1 MNHFLPAYRVG
12 PLLYCPANNASI
24 VNSLTHE
31 KFGRQF
37 SLALCLEDTIQD
49 DCVDDAE
56 QILIS
61 SLQALQARKAQA
73 SFFLPEIFIRVRVP
87 KQIKSLLERLGSSGE
102 LITGFNIPKFSLENA
117 DAYIQ
122 TFKEINSQRGRPFYM
137 MPIFESPSMIHLE
150 RRASILYALKEKLDA
165 VSQYVLNI
173 RVGGNDLCHMFGF
186 RRHSSE
192 SIYKIRPVADI
203 FSDILT
209 VFGMDY
215 VVSGPVFEYY
225 SGKNWESG
233 LIHELNDDRLCG
245 FIGKTVIHPN
255 QIPLVNEA
263 YKVPLKDYNDAK
275 AILDW
280 DVSCPSLVAGS
291 IVKERMNEYKTH
303 YNWALRTLLLAEAYG
318 LK

>member
-49 DCVDDAE
+49 DCVADAE
-56 QILIS
+56 LILIS
-61 SLQALQARKAQA
+61 SLQALQARKARA
-73 SFFLPEIFIRVRVP
+73 GFFLPEIFIRVRAP

>member
-1 MNHFLPAYRVG
+1 
-12 PLLYCPANNASI
+12 
-24 VNSLTHE
+24 
-31 KFGRQF
+31 
-37 SLALCLEDTIQD
+37 
-49 DCVDDAE
+49 
-56 QILIS
+56 
-61 SLQALQARKAQA
+61 
-73 SFFLPEIFIRVRVP
+73 
-87 KQIKSLLERLGSSGE
+87 
-102 LITGFNIPKFSLENA
+102 
-117 DAYIQ
+117 
-122 TFKEINSQRGRPFYM
+122 
-137 MPIFESPSMIHLE
+137 MIHLE

>member
-49 DCVDDAE
+49 DCVADAE

-61 SLQALQARKAQA
+61 SLQALQARKARA
-73 SFFLPEIFIRVRVP
+73 GFFLPEIFIRVRAP

-233 LIHELNDDRLCG
+233 LIHELKDDRLCG